1 MISQKLSLRSAG
13 RDSRSTH
20 CLFQRCQS
28 CLSEGAEILE
38 NYDSFIFQGKRYLAV
53 VAGIIGAR
61 RARLPDFRGNNAA
74 RADARRPEALPCL
87 ESQNG
92 TWNRLTTARPLT
104 RLEPLSGFAGL
115 YQTGNS

>member
-1 MISQKLSLRSAG
+1 MRRAG

-28 CLSEGAEILE
+28 CLSDRAEISE
-38 NYDSFIFQGKRYLAV
+38 NYDNFIFRGKRYLAV
-53 VAGIIGAR
+53 AAKIIGAR
-61 RARLPDFRGNNAA
+61 RARLPGFGGNNAV
-74 RADARRPEALPCL
+74 RAGARRPWALLSL

-92 TWNRLTTARPLT
+92 TWNRLTTARLLT